1 MKKHIGVKGTIL
13 RIIDIIFK
21 LFLIVCVAFPFYWMI
36 ITAFKTNQEALIFP
50 PTMWPE
56 NWNFSNFAEA
66 LKSMPFFNM
75 YKNTIIVAVTVTA
88 AQFLFVVP
96 AAYGFAKYRFK
107 GSGFFFG
114 IVLLSF
120 MLPQQL
126 TFLPIYLM
134 FSKAKLL
141 EVTLINTLLP
151 QILPFIANGFGI
163 FLLRQY
169 FLQVPEEIIEAARL
183 DNASE
188 TRIVL
193 KIMVP
198 MAKSAISAV
207 AMLQFISVWNSYF
220 WPLAMT
226 NSDAVRPISIGV
238 AMLNTTEGGTNWPV
252 LMAACLMMILPIVV
266 AYIFFNKKIQSA
278 FVYKGIK

>member
-1 MKKHIGVKGTIL
+1 MERIGVKGVIV
-13 RIIDIIFK
+13 RIIDIFFK
-21 LFLIVCVAFPFYWMI
+21 LFLIVCIAFPFYWML
-36 ITAFKTNQEALIFP
+36 ITAFKSNQEALQFP
-50 PTMWPE
+50 PTMWPQ
-56 NWNFSNFAEA
+56 NWDFSNFKKA
-66 LKSMPFFNM
+66 LDSMPFFNM
-75 YKNTIIVAVTVTA
+75 YKNTIIVAVTVTLV
-88 AQFLFVVP
+88 QFLFVVP
-96 AAYGFAKYRFK
+96 AAYGFAKYKFK
-107 GSGFFFG
+107 GRGVFFAV
-114 IVLLSF
+114 VLLSF

-126 TFLPIYLM
+126 TFLPVYLM
-134 FSKAKLL
+134 FSKAG
-141 EVTLINTLLP
+141 LINTLWP

-188 TRIVL
+188 FRIVL
-193 KIMVP
+193 RIMVP

-207 AMLQFISVWNSYF
+207 AMLQFISLWNSYF
-220 WPLAMT
+220 WPLIMT
-226 NSDAVRPISIGV
+226 NKDAVRPISIGV
-238 AMLNTTEGGTNWPV
+238 AMLNTTEGGTDWPV